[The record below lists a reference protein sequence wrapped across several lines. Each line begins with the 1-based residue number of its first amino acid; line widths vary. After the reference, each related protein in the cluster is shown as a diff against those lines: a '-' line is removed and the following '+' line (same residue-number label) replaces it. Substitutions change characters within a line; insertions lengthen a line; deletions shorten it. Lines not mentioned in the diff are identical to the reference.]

1 MNAKLHLKTTK
12 VPFVCD
18 IIRVIAFFR
27 WQQKSKRCTFPVWYQ
42 DRVVGQLVKL
52 HTDLLLDLQALF
64 QDPVVMNASIKGLSI
79 DAAYKTLQLIKQ
91 PSGHYRF
98 VLVDDRPA
106 LDQLK
111 LDHKPDFATP
121 ATEQAA
127 KKKSTLKRN
136 P

>member
-1 MNAKLHLKTTK
+1 MNAKSHLKITK
-12 VPFVCD
+12 VKFVCD

-27 WQQKSKRCTFPVWYQ
+27 WQQNNKRCTFPVWYQ
-42 DRVVGQLVKL
+42 DQQVGQLVKL

-64 QDPVVMNASIKGLSI
+64 TDPVVMMASIKGLSI
-79 DAAYKTLQLIKQ
+79 DAAYKTLQLVKQ
-91 PSGHYRF
+91 PSGRYRF
-98 VLVDDRPA
+98 ELVDPQPT
-106 LDQLK
+106 LGQLK
-111 LDHKPDFATP
+111 LVHQPDFATP